1 MCTGKD
7 KDKPRTGKNPRR
19 NVLLDLDG
27 AFVCKLVVQQ
37 LGMRE
42 SGYSLSPLYLK
53 PVLIVGK
60 FVRLSAGILNVSIF
74 FRYLREFVKKK
85 S

>member
-1 MCTGKD
+1 M
-7 KDKPRTGKNPRR
+7 
-19 NVLLDLDG
+19 
-27 AFVCKLVVQQ
+27 FVKVENI

-42 SGYSLSPLYLK
+42 SGYYLSPLYLK

-60 FVRLSAGILNVSIF
+60 FVRVCVCLSAGFSNVSIF
-74 FRYLREFVKKK
+74 FRYLREFLKGG